1 MKFERRTPNVIIVL
15 ALLIMM
21 IASVTPPA
29 VSVAR
34 ADSDQPS
41 VSTEPVPAP
50 IVIDGYEMTQ
60 SFRPTDPELDADDLF
75 GGPLEENIVDNGF
88 GLARTIVFAASI
100 DPFDNAILG
109 LDVFDTGRLSPW
121 SINIDA
127 EEQSQLMSQL
137 TQVGGDWS
145 IAATSGLKEVVD
157 FEYSAGPTTRWSFFF
172 ENDFDDRTLL
182 PNYASVTATSTTRST
197 GGVWERIAGWAR
209 DGDDVSTSSI
219 EVLGQTGV
227 RISQAFDD
235 RETVAWTSDGFVFS
249 LLAEENSERPEQQ
262 VRSSELVE
270 QLQLIDQ
277 DEWVEIVRSTDSLF
291 TPPPNLWRIALV
303 VGINIAVVL
312 AILEAIK
319 LGKQWNRSRTSPS
332 TPTG

>member
-1 MKFERRTPNVIIVL
+1 MKFGRRTPNATLLL
-15 ALLIMM
+15 ALLIVM
-21 IASVTPPA
+21 ISSVTPRA
-29 VSVAR
+29 ASVA
-34 ADSDQPS
+34 AAYSGQAN

-75 GGPLEENIVDNGF
+75 GGPLEENVVRNGF

-121 SINIDA
+121 SINIGA
-127 EEQSQLMSQL
+127 EEQRQLMSQL

-145 IAATSGLKEVVD
+145 IAAISGLEEVAD
-157 FEYSAGPTTRWSFFF
+157 FEHSAGPTNSWSFFF

-182 PNYASVTATSTTRST
+182 PNYARVTATSTTRFT
-197 GGVWERIAGWAR
+197 GDVWAQIAGWAR
-209 DGDDVSTSSI
+209 DGDDVSTSSL

-227 RISQAFDD
+227 RISQEFDD

-249 LLAEENSERPEQQ
+249 LLAEENRERPEQQ

-319 LGKQWNRSRTSPS
+319 FGKQRNRSRTSPS
-332 TPTG
+332 TPAG